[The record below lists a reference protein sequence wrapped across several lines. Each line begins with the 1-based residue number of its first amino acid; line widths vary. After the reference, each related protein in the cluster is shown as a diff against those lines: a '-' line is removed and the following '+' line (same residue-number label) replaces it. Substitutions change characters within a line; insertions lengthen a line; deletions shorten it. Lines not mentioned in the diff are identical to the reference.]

1 MTTTRSADDVC
12 KIMNTLFNGITQ
24 VLSVLDPP
32 QSGTIVDDPEQFM
45 EALVKEELCMNKP
58 PMPNFTLNKL
68 SKHSKASPSNKH
80 YTPPTPLEKPYE
92 QGFACA
98 GQFPEP
104 RKFQSR
110 GVEFV

>member
-1 MTTTRSADDVC
+1 MITTRSADDVC

-45 EALVKEELCMNKP
+45 EALVKEELCMNKT
-58 PMPNFTLNKL
+58 PMPDVTLNGTGETY
-68 SKHSKASPSNKH
+68 SKYPSDKRYSPYSSS
-80 YTPPTPLEKPYE
+80 EKPYE
-92 QGFACA
+92 QDFAGA